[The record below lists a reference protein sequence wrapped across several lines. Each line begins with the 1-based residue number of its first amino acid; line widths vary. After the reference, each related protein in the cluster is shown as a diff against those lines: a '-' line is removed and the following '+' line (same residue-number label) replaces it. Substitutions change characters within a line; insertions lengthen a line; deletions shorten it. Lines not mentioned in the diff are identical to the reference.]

1 MTHNYFRARHGSPPL
16 VLSSALTDE
25 AQYWAERLLVTGAME
40 GLDNSRIGISVAVL
54 DKAHISGIKVIEYCR
69 TRVLGNCSSLLHWLT
84 IGERAIVLAAQHLL
98 SMEIQRKNKTA

>member
-16 VLSSALTDE
+16 VLSSVLTDE

-54 DKAHISGIKVIEYCR
+54 DKAHISGIKVIEYCT
-69 TRVLGNCSSLLHWLT
+69 TRVVGNCLKLLH
-84 IGERAIVLAAQHLL
+84 
-98 SMEIQRKNKTA
+98 